1 MALPAPLSPPFWAAQ
16 PPLSASPAVVDEL
29 GRTLTR
35 GELDALVEGRAAL
48 LREGGGRRLGLLF
61 FRNRLDDLVQHLAC
75 LRAGHV
81 ALLLPADMPLPA
93 AQALVDLYRPAWL
106 HGAPDGLQHTPG
118 PGPVLHADLG
128 LLLSTSGSTGSPKLV
143 RLSRTAVQANAA
155 AIAEYLRITPADRTL
170 TTLPPSYSYGISVIH
185 SHLHAGA
192 CVALSDAS
200 VLSPEFLPRLREL
213 AITAIAGVPSSWQML
228 LRTGFDKAEL
238 PALKTITQAGGRLDE
253 PFKQRL
259 LAWAQRQGARF
270 FVMYGQTEATARIS
284 YVPPER
290 LADKL
295 GAIGIAI
302 PGGALS
308 VDAAS
313 GELVYQGP
321 NVMMGYATS
330 PEDLARGDE
339 LAGVLR
345 TGDLGRQDDEGYF
358 YVTGRLKRF
367 VKLSGSRIGLDEVEA
382 LLGRELQLPVAAG
395 GRDERLI
402 VALESA
408 DDPDLAARARDLL
421 VQQWQLPLSL
431 IRIKLLPALPLLPT
445 GKRDYAALND
455 LA

>member
-1 MALPAPLSPPFWAAQ
+1 MAPPVPFWLAQ
-16 PPLSASPAVVDEL
+16 ASLADTIAVVDEQ
-29 GRTLTR
+29 GNALTR
-35 GELDALVEGRAAL
+35 GALDALVDIRAAM
-48 LREGGGRRLGLLF
+48 LRARGERQLGCLF
-61 FRNRLDDLVQHLAC
+61 FRNRLDDLVQHLAT

-81 ALLLPADMPLPA
+81 ALLLPAELPAPA
-93 AQALVDLYRPAWL
+93 AQALVNTYRPAWL
-106 HGAPDGLQHTPG
+106 HGAPEGVTTPPG
-118 PGPVLHADLG
+118 PGPALHADLG

-143 RLSRTAVQANAA
+143 RLSRDAVQANAA
-155 AIAEYLRITPADRTL
+155 SIAEYLGITATERTL

-185 SHLHAGA
+185 SHLLAGA
-192 CVALSDAS
+192 CVVLSDAS
-200 VLSPEFLPRLREL
+200 VISPEFLPRLREQ

-228 LRTGFDKAEL
+228 LRTGFDKADL

-253 PFKQRL
+253 PFKRRL
-259 LAWAQRQGARF
+259 LDWAQARGARF

-295 GAIGIAI
+295 ASIGIAI

-313 GELVYQGP
+313 GELIYRGP
-321 NVMMGYATS
+321 NVMMGYATV
-330 PEDLARGDE
+330 PEDLALGDE
-339 LAGVLR
+339 LAGVLH
-345 TGDLGRQDDEGYF
+345 TGDLGRVDEDGF
-358 YVTGRLKRF
+358 FHVTGRLKRF

-402 VALESA
+402 VGLESPEDA
-408 DDPDLAARARDLL
+408 DLL
-421 VQQWQLPLSL
+421 ARTRQLLTQELQLPLSL
-431 IRIKLLPALPLLPT
+431 IRIKMLPALPLLPT
-445 GKRDYAALND
+445 GKRDYAALNE

>member
-1 MALPAPLSPPFWAAQ
+1 MATPPPLWAAQ
-16 PPLSASPAVVDEL
+16 PQLSESLALIEEHGQHLS
-29 GRTLTR
+29 R
-35 GELDALVEGRAAL
+35 GELDALADARAES
-48 LREGGGRRLGLLF
+48 LRARGERQLGFLF
-61 FRNRLDDLVQHLAC
+61 FRNRLDDLVQHLGC

-81 ALLLPADMPLPA
+81 ALLLPADMPASA
-93 AQALVDLYRPAWL
+93 AQALVDLYRPAWI
-106 HGAPDGLQHTPG
+106 HGAPAEVKPAEGG
-118 PGPVLHADLG
+118 PAAPLHPDLG

-143 RLSRTAVQANAA
+143 RLARSAVQANAA
-155 AIAEYLRITPADRTL
+155 SIAAYLQIAPTDRAL

-185 SHLHAGA
+185 SHLLAGA
-192 CVALSDAS
+192 CIVLSDTS

-213 AITAIAGVPSSWQML
+213 GITSIAGVPSSWQML

-253 PFKQRL
+253 PFVRRL
-259 LAWAQRQGARF
+259 QGWAESRGARF

-302 PGGALS
+302 PGGELS
-308 VDAAS
+308 VDKGS
-313 GELVYQGP
+313 GELVYRGP
-321 NVMMGYATS
+321 NVMMGYAAA

-339 LAGVLR
+339 LGGVLR
-345 TGDLGRQDDEGYF
+345 TGDLGRVDEDGFF

-367 VKLSGSRIGLDEVEA
+367 VKLSGSRVGLDEVEA
-382 LLGRELQLPVAAG
+382 LLGSELKLPVAAG

-402 VALESA
+402 IAIESA
-408 DDPDLAARARDLL
+408 DDEALVSQARELL
-421 VQQWQLPLSL
+421 VQQLKLPLSL
-431 IRIKLLPALPLLPT
+431 IRIRLLPALPLLST